1 MKSILESS
9 IYLIIMAL
17 ICLFSIDFVSM
28 NMSVS
33 KIGETE
39 QYIEDY
45 IELYGENRENNTLDE
60 TTVSAINEKLKG
72 TGMIFAYEY
81 MSSTESHAYY
91 NIHLTYNIRS
101 RVFKFQKKHTFDGLA
116 RVDI

>member
-1 MKSILESS
+1 VKSILESS
-9 IYLIIMAL
+9 IYLIIMSL
-17 ICLFSIDFVSM
+17 ICLLSIDFVSM

-33 KIGETE
+33 KVGEIE
-39 QYIEDY
+39 QYIENY
-45 IELYGENRENNTLDE
+45 IELYGENQENNTLDE
-60 TTVSAINEKLKG
+60 ATVLAINEKLKG
-72 TGMIFAYEY
+72 MGMIFTYEY

-91 NIHLTYNIRS
+91 NIYLTYNIKS

>member
-28 NMSVS
+28 NMGVS

-45 IELYGENRENNTLDE
+45 IELYGENRDNNTLDE
-60 TTVSAINEKLKG
+60 KTLAAINEKLKG
-72 TGMIFAYEY
+72 TEMTFTYEY

-91 NIHLTYNIRS
+91 NIHLTYNIQS
-101 RVFKFQKKHTFDGLA
+101 RIFKFQKKHTFDGLA

>member
-9 IYLIIMAL
+9 MYLIIMSL

-45 IELYGENRENNTLDE
+45 IELYGENLDNNTLDE
-60 TTVSAINEKLKG
+60 KTVSAINEKLKG
-72 TGMIFAYEY
+72 TGMTFSYEY

-91 NIHLTYNIRS
+91 DIHLTYNIRS
-101 RVFKFQKKHTFDGLA
+101 RIFKFQKKHTFDGLA
-116 RVDI
+116 RVNI